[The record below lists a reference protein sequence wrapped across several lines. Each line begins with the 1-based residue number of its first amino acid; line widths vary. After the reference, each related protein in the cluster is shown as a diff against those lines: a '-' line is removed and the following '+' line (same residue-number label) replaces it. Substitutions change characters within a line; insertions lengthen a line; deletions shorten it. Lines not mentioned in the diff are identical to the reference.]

1 MAEYILEAFKQF
13 DLLEEAEESAEFSM
27 NPDDL
32 QDMKTFIDMASG
44 EDEEVDVFDLEA
56 ETKEE
61 LKDAYVGKVIL
72 DCNVC
77 HSNIFYNKEDIE
89 IGDDEIANI
98 GDECPYC
105 MSNEGYTII
114 GEIKKFGEEE
124 PEDEFEEP
132 EDDIEDIDMEEE
144 PAEDI
149 EVEDEE
155 EFMEEEYLKS
165 SDKLAASKK
174 LKEGVNKSRRR
185 KLDEGISYGGIWEIG
200 GIGLR
205 RHLKFDSFE
214 DLPPNV
220 KKVCQATGCTEL
232 PDGIDVFEGKE
243 GKDEYGDD
251 NYWLENYG
259 LLTGYK
265 VDSHDI
271 ILALP
276 DEEQDAVYK
285 SMDAFVQKLQ
295 EETGLSPISWHKH
308 NFYIPAEPGAIEKYF
323 SAATTPKQSS
333 KTNKTETSK
342 KSFPRDPEYFH
353 YVVYELD
360 EDGDEVDPLKD
371 FEDFNK
377 ALKFAQK
384 SGVKTHICLVPTMD
398 PDDDPDW
405 ADEFENA
412 AHPYDAYEVV
422 WESEEDVNE
431 SLKADKSPSLKRD
444 DRINGRKTSLKR
456 TLDGSDEIRGP
467 KYKELDESKKRINE
481 SIEDFEI
488 PGVEAELLDDWEDAG
503 HHGYEVAYTKDG
515 EEICTAEIWGD
526 DSPVTIYE
534 QPSHLFNRTYDNF
547 NAFASDMEYKLDS
560 YFNESLK
567 EARKNTPAK
576 YKKTGDDIYRKNT
589 EKVEYVVQ
597 SSLEDDPDIKVTSES
612 EAKAL
617 IAQNKREDKK
627 DPDRKAAGITYSY
640 KKIEESYDEAN
651 DVMTPEEAKAYW
663 QENRYEDPILAE
675 YDSYQDWFKV
685 SKENGYIKEL
695 DEAIAPLDK
704 GFLFKHYK
712 EVTPKELHDDYMGPT
727 PARLNKESAENV
739 FPGDFEHISWL
750 ALAKESRSAIF
761 KAGRSADLDYLEL
774 VRDTYNG
781 DNTERLV
788 HAGIKNGKPTIFYV
802 DESEIK
808 KILGDIKESLSEA
821 IEDVSITTEDETM
834 TMTTKEDGGVVVETS
849 PKEAVATAGEEL
861 EGEEVIAPLD
871 MDTQEEIE
879 AQDDFNDEFADD
891 IEEVTGEEEV
901 AEDDF
906 DMPMDDF
913 DEESF
918 DELGESY
925 LKECYENVDSFK
937 TSTVKN
943 SDGKLV
949 VEGLIKF
956 NSGNTKATTFT
967 FESMAISKKGKIK
980 LIGENAQIC
989 SGKKAFKVRG
999 KVEDN
1004 RFISE
1009 SLNYNYNAKNDDN
1022 ESVKV
1027 SGTVRRK

>member
-174 LKEGVNKSRRR
+174 LKEGVSKSLRRESR
-185 KLDEGISYGGIWEIG
+185 KINESDEGIHHYVFGFGDGNSAASRGTEGENLCQISGDIKDTEAAAVISV
-200 GIGLR
+200 LN
-205 RHLKFDSFE
+205 
-214 DLPPNV
+214 DLPEEFNSEILHDTFNEVYGEDGSEALEEYSKLSPEQVISNLDISGGDPLVYVVERDGENV
-220 KKVCQATGCTEL
+220 FYDADMEEYL
-232 PDGIDVFEGKE
+232 FDGLD
-243 GKDEYGDD
+243 
-251 NYWLENYG
+251 
-259 LLTGYK
+259 
-265 VDSHDI
+265 
-271 ILALP
+271 
-276 DEEQDAVYK
+276 DEEDW
-285 SMDAFVQKLQ
+285 DD
-295 EETGLSPISWHKH
+295 
-308 NFYIPAEPGAIEKYF
+308 
-323 SAATTPKQSS
+323 SAWA
-333 KTNKTETSK
+333 
-342 KSFPRDPEYFH
+342 
-353 YVVYELD
+353 
-360 EDGDEVDPLKD
+360 DEVD
-371 FEDFNK
+371 
-377 ALKFAQK
+377 
-384 SGVKTHICLVPTMD
+384 
-398 PDDDPDW
+398 W
-405 ADEFENA
+405 
-412 AHPYDAYEVV
+412 
-422 WESEEDVNE
+422 EEDEEGVNE

-467 KYKELDESKKRINE
+467 KYKELD
-481 SIEDFEI
+481 
-488 PGVEAELLDDWEDAG
+488 
-503 HHGYEVAYTKDG
+503 
-515 EEICTAEIWGD
+515 
-526 DSPVTIYE
+526 
-534 QPSHLFNRTYDNF
+534 
-547 NAFASDMEYKLDS
+547 
-560 YFNESLK
+560 

-651 DVMTPEEAKAYW
+651 DVMTPEEAEAYW
-663 QENRYEDPILAE
+663 QENKDSDPILAE
-675 YDSYQDWFKV
+675 YDSYQDWFKD
-685 SKENGYIKEL
+685 SKENGYIREL

-704 GFLFKHYK
+704 DFLFKHYK

>member
-27 NPDDL
+27 ASDDL
-32 QDMKTFIDMASG
+32 EDMKTFIDMASG
-44 EDEEVDVFDLEA
+44 EEDEVEVFDLEA

-77 HSNIFYNKEDIE
+77 HSNIFYNREDIE
-89 IGDDEIANI
+89 IGEDEIANI

-114 GEIKKFGEEE
+114 GEIKKFGEED
-124 PEDEFEEP
+124 PEDDFEEP

-144 PAEDI
+144 PTEDV

-174 LKEGVNKSRRR
+174 LKEGCSHKDV
-185 KLDEGISYGGIWEIG
+185 DE
-200 GIGLR
+200 
-205 RHLKFDSFE
+205 
-214 DLPPNV
+214 
-220 KKVCQATGCTEL
+220 
-232 PDGIDVFEGKE
+232 
-243 GKDEYGDD
+243 
-251 NYWLENYG
+251 
-259 LLTGYK
+259 
-265 VDSHDI
+265 
-271 ILALP
+271 
-276 DEEQDAVYK
+276 
-285 SMDAFVQKLQ
+285 
-295 EETGLSPISWHKH
+295 
-308 NFYIPAEPGAIEKYF
+308 
-323 SAATTPKQSS
+323 
-333 KTNKTETSK
+333 
-342 KSFPRDPEYFH
+342 
-353 YVVYELD
+353 
-360 EDGDEVDPLKD
+360 
-371 FEDFNK
+371 
-377 ALKFAQK
+377 
-384 SGVKTHICLVPTMD
+384 
-398 PDDDPDW
+398 
-405 ADEFENA
+405 AD
-412 AHPYDAYEVV
+412 
-422 WESEEDVNE
+422 ESEEIE
-431 SLKADKSPSLKRD
+431 EGLKADKSPSLKRND
-444 DRINGRKTSLKR
+444 SINGRKTSLKR

-515 EEICTAEIWGD
+515 EEICTAEIWDD

-534 QPSHLFNRTYDNF
+534 QPSHLFNRTYDSF

-567 EARKNTPAK
+567 EARKNTPSK
-576 YKKTGDDIYRKNT
+576 YKKTGDDLYKKNT
-589 EKVEYVVQ
+589 EDVQYVVQ

-627 DPDRKAAGITYSY
+627 DPERKAAGITYTY
-640 KKIEESYDEAN
+640 KKINES
-651 DVMTPEEAKAYW
+651 
-663 QENRYEDPILAE
+663 
-675 YDSYQDWFKV
+675 
-685 SKENGYIKEL
+685 L
-695 DEAIAPLDK
+695 DESIDNAADMENILVNADILFSWDDDNSIRFPDEYEARKAKQTLEDK
-704 GFLFKHYK
+704 GFF
-712 EVTPKELHDDYMGPT
+712 VDYDP
-727 PARLNKESAENV
+727 ES
-739 FPGDFEHISWL
+739 FTMIL
-750 ALAKESRSAIF
+750 ESQ
-761 KAGRSADLDYLEL
+761 KM
-774 VRDTYNG
+774 N
-781 DNTERLV
+781 
-788 HAGIKNGKPTIFYV
+788 
-802 DESEIK
+802 ES
-808 KILGDIKESLSEA
+808 

-849 PKEAVATAGEEL
+849 PREAVATAGEEL

-879 AQDDFNDEFADD
+879 SQDDFNDEFAEGDFEEDQLPDD
-891 IEEVTGEEEV
+891 FNAEEV
-901 AEDDF
+901 

-918 DELGESY
+918 DDLGESY

-949 VEGLIKF
+949 VEGLITF
-956 NSGNTKATTFT
+956 NSGNTKQTTFT
-967 FESMAISKKGKIK
+967 FESMAISKKGKVR

-999 KVEDN
+999 KVEDKK
-1004 RFISE
+1004 FISE
-1009 SLNYNYNAKNDDN
+1009 SLNYNYSTKNEND

-1027 SGTVRRK
+1027 SGTVRRS